1 SWLHLFAEQGFAPD
15 LSFDASYVSPHA
27 FLLRRNPLP
36 IDGLAL
42 FSERLRMRDELAQAG
57 VEKRRMQAELARAAA
72 EKLRIL
78 KELTEADW
86 QLKEIHASPAWRL
99 VRRYREWLVLQKQRH
114 PGLFRFIES
123 TAQWFLKRA
132 VSTPQPSSSSPA
144 PISVHAR
151 PVQPETPTPQTQGAF
166 TYQDWILE
174 QEPDDAG
181 LAAQRDLAA
190 AFAYQPKISI
200 LVPVYKV
207 PFAIVEQMIA
217 SVLGQTYPNWELCLV
232 HADPAATRTRQYV
245 VSLSQAD
252 PRIKV
257 RLLEEN

>member
-1 SWLHLFAEQGFAPD
+1 MPVQPGAWFADTGNGWFCKSSAIPE
-15 LSFDASYVSPHA
+15 
-27 FLLRRNPLP
+27 
-36 IDGLAL
+36 
-42 FSERLRMRDELAQAG
+42 
-57 VEKRRMQAELARAAA
+57 
-72 EKLRIL
+72 
-78 KELTEADW
+78 
-86 QLKEIHASPAWRL
+86 
-99 VRRYREWLVLQKQRH
+99 
-114 PGLFRFIES
+114 LFRFIES

-207 PFAIVEQMIA
+207 P
-217 SVLGQTYPNWELCLV
+217 
-232 HADPAATRTRQYV
+232 
-245 VSLSQAD
+245 SQSSS
-252 PRIKV
+252 R
-257 RLLEEN
+257 